1 MFDVIVRHEVERSVA
16 TLVVADPDPL
26 AWAAKSLRSLSRW
39 MRRAK
44 SARRSPGRRSKIIGM
59 ASLVRG
65 GLAAG
70 VEALVGMG

>member
-1 MFDVIVRHEVERSVA
+1 MFDVIARHEVERSVA

-39 MRRAK
+39 MRRVK
-44 SARRSPGRRSKIIGM
+44 SARRSKMIGM